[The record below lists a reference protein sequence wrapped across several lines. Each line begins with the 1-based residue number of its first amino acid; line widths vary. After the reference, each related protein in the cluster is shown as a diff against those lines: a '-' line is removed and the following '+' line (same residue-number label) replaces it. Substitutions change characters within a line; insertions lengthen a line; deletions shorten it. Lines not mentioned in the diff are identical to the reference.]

1 MKKLLFILII
11 PFLSLGQNDSV
22 FFEELINEDDCH
34 MCPGILVVQKGN
46 LSDTLLTGSWGKVN
60 SNYTVHKIGDKD
72 YVILRTSYFGMG
84 ILEEGIF
91 IYSTEPNSF
100 LKELFGEL
108 YITQADSYQEVQS
121 GALKCTR
128 IKRDIKFNF
137 EENFLKV
144 DIDTT
149 LSFLIEPDEEF
160 TIISSGTKQE
170 KYILFNGSSK

>member
-1 MKKLLFILII
+1 MKKLLLLLII
-11 PFLSLGQNDSV
+11 PFLSFGQNDNVV
-22 FFEELINEDDCH
+22 FKELTNEYDCH
-34 MCPGILVVQKGN
+34 MCPGILIVKKGN
-46 LSDTLLTGSWGKVN
+46 LSDTLFTGSWGKVSGDYRVN
-60 SNYTVHKIGDKD
+60 KIGDKD
-72 YVILRTSYFGMG
+72 FVVLKTSYFGMG

-91 IYSTEPNSF
+91 IYSTESNSF

-108 YITQADSYQEVQS
+108 YITQADSYQKMQS